1 MILYCWTIVTGAA
14 TDVIPQAMGVAKDRR
29 RAELASEPYL
39 RSGEGF
45 VSLIEAVRPVIA
57 VHGLNP
63 FYARTGVVWVGRRGG
78 DGEVTWSRTFAR
90 GTGMS
95 LS

>member
-1 MILYCWTIVTGAA
+1 MILYCWTIVTGA
-14 TDVIPQAMGVAKDRR
+14 TGVVPQAMGVAKDRR

-39 RSGEGF
+39 HSGEAF
-45 VSLIEAVRPVIA
+45 VSLIEAVRPAIA

-63 FYARTGVVWVGRRGG
+63 FYARTGVVWVGRRGRN
-78 DGEVTWSRTFAR
+78 GEVTWSRTLVR
-90 GTGMS
+90 GTGMP